1 MPPVEIPIV
10 GSGHAP
16 KAAPA
21 RSIRR
26 ATARRASKRR
36 ATARNLHGD
45 TTTMII
51 DTIAEHPGSA
61 AGDVAK
67 FLNVDR
73 ADVSTCL
80 VQLAKTGE
88 VTRASHGYTRLDCED
103 GE

>member
-1 MPPVEIPIV
+1 MPPAEIPII

-45 TTTMII
+45 TATRII
-51 DTIAEHPGSA
+51 DTLAEHPQSTV
-61 AGDVAK
+61 GDVAK
-67 FLNVDR
+67 SLNLDPES
-73 ADVSTCL
+73 VSTCL
-80 VQLAKTGE
+80 AQLAKTGE
-88 VTRASHGYTRLDCED
+88 VTRASHGYTTGTRER
-103 GE
+103 